1 MAGRQALRKGSL
13 IYLSLFW
20 LPIPAR
26 KYRDGCFQE
35 FSFKSIVFSKE
46 KPLPGLTSASSLVFF
61 RIV

>member
-35 FSFKSIVFSKE
+35 SSFKSIVFSKE
-46 KPLPGLTSASSLVFF
+46 KPLPGL
-61 RIV
+61 